1 LAQTDPFES
10 PTPDYRRRR
19 EPVQLSLFLNLDGF
33 EGPIDL
39 LLSLARDQ
47 KVDLTQISILAL
59 ADQYLVFVR
68 EAQVLNLELAA
79 DYLVMAAWLAYL
91 KSRLLLPPEEG
102 EDEDQDPEALA
113 EMLRFQLQRL
123 EAMQTAGER
132 LFARHQLGVD
142 VFPRGRPENLGARF
156 RSVYDATLYDL
167 LRAYADHKLRGQDST
182 LRIAETDLYSVE
194 QAVERL
200 RTFIG
205 RVPQW
210 RTLFSFLPEN
220 LRGVLMFRSAIAS
233 TFVASLQLVKDG
245 QASIRQ
251 DGTFG
256 PIWLRSTPEQDV
268 TPEYS
273 ENSGGD
279 GDGEV
284 SK

>member
-1 LAQTDPFES
+1 
-10 PTPDYRRRR
+10 
-19 EPVQLSLFLNLDGF
+19 
-33 EGPIDL
+33 
-39 LLSLARDQ
+39 
-47 KVDLTQISILAL
+47 
-59 ADQYLVFVR
+59 
-68 EAQVLNLELAA
+68 
-79 DYLVMAAWLAYL
+79 M
-91 KSRLLLPPEEG
+91 
-102 EDEDQDPEALA
+102 
-113 EMLRFQLQRL
+113 
-123 EAMQTAGER
+123 
-132 LFARHQLGVD
+132 
-142 VFPRGRPENLGARF
+142 
-156 RSVYDATLYDL
+156 
-167 LRAYADHKLRGQDST
+167 
-182 LRIAETDLYSVE
+182 
-194 QAVERL
+194 ERL

-256 PIWLRSTPEQDV
+256 QIWLRSTPEQDV